1 MGIDKLTRAHFE
13 VHLAEELHSRRS
25 KSSDLIECLFGS
37 LVDND
42 ISSCAE
48 ILREFLLMSILSVQK
63 DVDGEWKDVPKKD
76 FKAACTDAAIH
87 ANEAVTPSEVSPP
100 DPYRWK
106 WSLLTQA
113 SEAAAALFF
122 NVVAIAA
129 HAVSI
134 RLANAPHHPPP
145 SLRFLSLYRI
155 PNGQF
160 LCLTSPPRRIVGP
173 MS

>member
-1 MGIDKLTRAHFE
+1 MGIDKLTRAHVE

-37 LVDND
+37 LVD

-106 WSLLTQA
+106 WSLPTQA

-129 HAVSI
+129 HAASI

-145 SLRFLSLYRI
+145 SLRFVTLRI

-173 MS
+173 TS